1 MAKFG
6 RHWRPS
12 RSELASTQLANRARD
27 LRVSLRFQDPGRV
40 AAQSGASYRE
50 LGPGRGELRI
60 PLWGNVCILSWP
72 ELVGWDSKDD
82 MLPDLQQALLLYY
95 LVTADDTP
103 LTGTWVSFAD
113 LPNGR
118 TYTSAFQGYSGDEIA
133 KTYDLNL
140 EAFEQACNLAGGKE
154 FMVGNA
160 SFIFQALPRVPLLVT
175 YWLGD
180 EDFPSSC
187 KILFDESAFHYL
199 PIDTCAVLG
208 GMLARKLT
216 TVHGTR
222 S

>member
-1 MAKFG
+1 MSNFG

-12 RSELASTQLANRARD
+12 RSELASSQLADRAQE
-27 LRVSLRFQDPGRV
+27 LRVLLRFQDPGRV
-40 AAQSGASYRE
+40 AGRSGAAYLE

-60 PLWGNVCILSWP
+60 ALWGNVCILSWP
-72 ELVGWDSKDD
+72 ELTGWDSKDD
-82 MLPDLQQALLLYY
+82 LLSDLQQALLLYY

-103 LTGTWVSFAD
+103 LTGKWVSFAD

-118 TYTSAFQGYSGDEIA
+118 MYNSAFQGYSGDEIA

-140 EAFEQACNLAGGKE
+140 EAFERACNLAGGKE
-154 FMVGNA
+154 VMVGNA
-160 SFIFQALPRVPLLVT
+160 SFIFQALPRLPLMVT

-187 KILFDESAFHYL
+187 KTLFDESACHYL
-199 PIDTCAVLG
+199 PIDACAVLG
-208 GMLARKLT
+208 GMLARKLMA
-216 TVHGTR
+216 VHGTR